1 LRVQNANSPFAFD
14 TSAPGLPPVYTY
26 TIYFNISIYERERE
40 SESKSERAREGGNEG
55 RREGGRGVRA
65 QDHFSNLALGSSAT
79 WPSRAALAVGN
90 CFAVSI

>member
-1 LRVQNANSPFAFD
+1 MRDKVRQRFQDIVQRTDVLLRVQNANSPFAFD

-55 RREGGRGVRA
+55 RREGGKEG
-65 QDHFSNLALGSSAT
+65 GE
-79 WPSRAALAVGN
+79 
-90 CFAVSI
+90 